1 MQDMRANFLSIG
13 KVAVQSG
20 AAASDLGGLWRHRG
34 PAPLGAVIGLFQ
46 PVLAGTLSDKA
57 SLIVLYVL
65 GKGRI
70 EVGNVDQG

>member
-1 MQDMRANFLSIG
+1 MRANFLSIG

-20 AAASDLGGLWRHRG
+20 AAASDLGACGVTG
-34 PAPLGAVIGLFQ
+34 APAPLSAVIGLFQ

-70 EVGNVDQG
+70 EFGNVDQG